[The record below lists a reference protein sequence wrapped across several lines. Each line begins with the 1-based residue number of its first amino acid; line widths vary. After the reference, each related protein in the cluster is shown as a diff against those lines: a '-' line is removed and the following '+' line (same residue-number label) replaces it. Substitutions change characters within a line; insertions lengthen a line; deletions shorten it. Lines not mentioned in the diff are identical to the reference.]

1 MLDNSGELVSDHGCM
16 SSANSNSDGLVTG
29 VATALVVVIVV
40 VVVLVTAVAYMMKK
54 RKFLQ
59 EKQIIEEAD
68 SRRRYVLYVFGMYV
82 FILHIAALLYRYFC
96 LINRTN
102 GTLEPAR
109 YHGKYQSY

>member
-1 MLDNSGELVSDHGCM
+1 MLDNSGDLVSDPGCM

-29 VATALVVVIVV
+29 VATAIGALVVVIVV
-40 VVVLVTAVAYMMKK
+40 VVVLVTAVVYMMRK

-82 FILHIAALLYRYFC
+82 FILHIAALLY
-96 LINRTN
+96 
-102 GTLEPAR
+102 
-109 YHGKYQSY
+109 